1 LFLRKNLSPWRGIR
15 EALLGD
21 KHVKK
26 KSWKHAICSDQI
38 TFCGIIISV
47 YAFCSKKKNFY
58 KPDQGDGQVKV
69 EELTSFKKKS

>member
-1 LFLRKNLSPWRGIR
+1 MAWDKRSIIR
-15 EALLGD
+15 RQACE
-21 KHVKK
+21 K